1 MNGQKTFCHSLNC
14 ALWYRVNVSKAERF
28 SNQLVAPEI
37 GNLCFGES
45 NETSFDF
52 NRRSGDP
59 DSGDV

>member
-1 MNGQKTFCHSLNC
+1 MNCQKTVCHSLNC
-14 ALWYRVNVSKAERF
+14 AFWYRVNVSKAEQF

-52 NRRSGDP
+52 NRRSGHFG
-59 DSGDV
+59 SGDV